1 MHEKHEP
8 EDIIDYVSEKLMST
22 EYQMPKIILIWV
34 NP

>member
-22 EYQMPKIILIWV
+22 EYQMPKCFY
-34 NP
+34 